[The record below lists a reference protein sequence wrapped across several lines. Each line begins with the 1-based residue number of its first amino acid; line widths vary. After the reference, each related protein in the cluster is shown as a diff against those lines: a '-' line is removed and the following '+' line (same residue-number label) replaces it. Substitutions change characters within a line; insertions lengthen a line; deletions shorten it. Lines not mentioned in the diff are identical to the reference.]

1 LTFGNPDRWQRLADS
16 FVGERQGL
24 DRTLFLLAAGMVAF
38 SFSNPIWQSM
48 HALAW
53 LLLAGE
59 MVRRR
64 RWLVHSPTRWAL
76 PWAAFMGWS
85 LLAAALS
92 PAPGQALFD
101 TKKLA
106 NLLAIFLFAT
116 VLRSARD
123 FLRVLAAAGLVL
135 AAQAALGLVQYAT
148 TPIPVDWRIRGTLSH
163 HMTFTGLLLITMC
176 MLLPLLLSTRPRGI
190 AWLGWM
196 YIGLAAAAILA
207 SLTRSAWLA
216 LIPALVVVLA
226 LERPRWLLAL
236 PVVLAVLFLAMP
248 QIRHRTLSILDTRGD
263 YSNVHR
269 LSMIPT
275 GLRMIRAHPWLG
287 LGGRRQ
293 VRLEYPEFETT
304 APSPPPVVPDGPI
317 PEPYEPPLHL
327 HSNVL
332 QIAAES
338 GLPALVAWLAA
349 LVVYLRQLL
358 RELRRCRGEAE
369 SDSLKR
375 HLLVGSLAGCT
386 AFLAMGLLEFN
397 MGDSEVSLLFFLAL
411 SVPLALRAARPQP
424 A

>member
-1 LTFGNPDRWQRLADS
+1 
-16 FVGERQGL
+16 
-24 DRTLFLLAAGMVAF
+24 
-38 SFSNPIWQSM
+38 M

-53 LLLAGE
+53 LLLIGE

-64 RWLVHSPTRWAL
+64 RWLPEIPLRWAL
-76 PWAAFMGWS
+76 PWAAFVVWN
-85 LLAAALS
+85 LLAAALG

-101 TKKLA
+101 AKKLA
-106 NLLAIFLFAT
+106 NVLALFLFGA

-123 FLRVLAAAGLVL
+123 YLRVLAVAAALL
-135 AAQAALGLVQYAT
+135 AVQATLGLVQYAL

-176 MLLPLLLSTRPRGI
+176 MLLPVLLATRARRA
-190 AWLGWM
+190 AWLGWA
-196 YIGLAAAAILA
+196 YVGLAAAAILA

-216 LIPALVVVLA
+216 LIPALMLVLA

-236 PVVLAVLFLAMP
+236 PVVLAVLFLAVP
-248 QIRHRTLSILDTRGD
+248 QIRSRALSILDTRGD

-275 GLRMIRAHPWLG
+275 GLRMIAAHPWLG
-287 LGGRRQ
+287 LGGRGQ
-293 VRLEYPEFETT
+293 VRLQYPEFETA
-304 APSPPPVVPDGPI
+304 APSPPPPSPDGPI

-338 GLPALVAWLAA
+338 GVPALLAWLAA
-349 LVVYLRQLL
+349 LLAYL
-358 RELRRCRGEAE
+358 RELLRALRGSRDGDAA
-369 SDSLKR
+369 SGLRR

-386 AFLAMGLLEFN
+386 AFLAMGMLEYN
-397 MGDSEVSLLFFLAL
+397 MGDSEVALVFFLAL
-411 SVPLALRAARPQP
+411 SVPLALRAARP
-424 A
+424 AAA